1 MSTSTGL
8 PGRTSLFSMQEA
20 ARKASI
26 KIVRHF
32 FIMGMLDQSNR
43 FRISRCTS
51 SHSKEPDYFSQPKI
65 DITTPKTKQ
74 IGQKQIRYSPTSFFQ
89 GNNSRCH
96 TAQAAPAATP
106 AIVPAANA
114 PHPGGRLPPGLHI
127 TEPEGAFFRPYYP
140 QGKRCRHLTHSSR
153 NVYLP
158 AFFCYFSYI
167 CLANRAPAR

>member
-1 MSTSTGL
+1 MDDQVVVIVIPAPGVLETYYLEQLRFVACEIGVLIARDERRRQPLVRTGQGHPRHPDRHGAFGFGQRHPVCL
-8 PGRTSLFSMQEA
+8 HYGDATFFHGDIVRAGRLVMVDVDVHGTAGRTSLFSMQEA

-74 IGQKQIRYSPTSFFQ
+74 IGQK
-89 GNNSRCH
+89 
-96 TAQAAPAATP
+96 
-106 AIVPAANA
+106 
-114 PHPGGRLPPGLHI
+114 
-127 TEPEGAFFRPYYP
+127 
-140 QGKRCRHLTHSSR
+140 
-153 NVYLP
+153 
-158 AFFCYFSYI
+158 
-167 CLANRAPAR
+167 